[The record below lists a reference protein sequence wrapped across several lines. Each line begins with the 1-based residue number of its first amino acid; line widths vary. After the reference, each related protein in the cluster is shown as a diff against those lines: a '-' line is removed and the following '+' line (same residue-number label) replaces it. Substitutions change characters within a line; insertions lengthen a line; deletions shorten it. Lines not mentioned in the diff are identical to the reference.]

1 MNKLFPLSVLLL
13 ACAAAQATD
22 MMMPDGSKDM
32 YVGMALATRT
42 VAAGEERRVLLRPL
56 LQVQRSNGV
65 FVSASGVAGL
75 HLSDTPGLEYGPLLA
90 ASNAR
95 QPTDSWR
102 LRGSQPVQGKADG
115 GAFFNYYLGSETRV
129 LSNLF
134 YDTSA
139 HGLRGY
145 VGVQK
150 ALNLE
155 DPHHSL
161 AVMAGAHWASS
172 PVMRELYSVSAAAG
186 GVRDYRPDGSL
197 NSVSLGLEWNWAL
210 SRQWLVHSG
219 VSATRLGHGAA
230 DSPVVER
237 RSFMSWSSGLAYRF

>member
-1 MNKLFPLSVLLL
+1 MNKLFPLGVLLL
-13 ACAAAQATD
+13 ACAGAQATD

-32 YVGMALATRT
+32 YVGMALASRT
-42 VAAGEERRVLLRPL
+42 VAAGEERQVLLRPL
-56 LQVQRSNGV
+56 LQVQWSNGV

-75 HLSDTPGLEYGPLLA
+75 HLSETPGLEYGPLLA
-90 ASNAR
+90 ASNSR

-115 GAFFNYYLGSETRV
+115 GAFLNYYLGSTTRL
-129 LSNLF
+129 LSSTF

-139 HGLRGY
+139 HGMRAYL
-145 VGVQK
+145 GVQN
-150 ALNLE
+150 AINLP

-161 AVMAGAHWASS
+161 AVTVGANWASG

-186 GVRDYRPDGSL
+186 GVRDYRPDGGL
-197 NSVSLGLEWNWAL
+197 HSVNVGLDWNWAL
-210 SRQWLVHSG
+210 SRQWLLHSG
-219 VSATRLGHGAA
+219 VSATRLGSGAA

-237 RSFMSWSSGLAYRF
+237 RSFISWSSGLAYRF